1 MPLALVVEDEQS
13 TGELL
18 AEILRRRGFDS
29 TLVQEGKGAAA
40 WAKEHKPDLI
50 LLDLM
55 LPDIDGYQVCEA
67 LKLDRST
74 NLIPVVMVT
83 ARDQP
88 QDRVHGLEVGANGYV
103 IKPFSMEQLNEAIT
117 QALAWQ
123 ASIRRMGAEGQI
135 LFRLQSDTR
144 YVEQVNNLLA
154 SLYLFTGLKE
164 MQIHQLTMA
173 VRELGVNAVE
183 WGHRKQ
189 IDRIVTIAYHIHPDK
204 VVIDIRDTGPGFDPK
219 KLPHAARPEDPLA
232 HMTVRESMGIREG
245 GFGILMSRGLV
256 DELQYNDKGN
266 EVRLVKYLPKETES
280 TAPAAS

>member
-1 MPLALVVEDEQS
+1 MPRALVVEDEPS

-29 TLVQEGKGAAA
+29 TLFTEGKDAAA
-40 WAKEHKPDLI
+40 WAKQHQPDLI

-55 LPDIDGYQVCEA
+55 LPDIDGYQICEA
-67 LKLDRST
+67 LKLDRAT
-74 NLIPVVMVT
+74 NMIPVVMVT

-103 IKPFSMEQLNEAIT
+103 IKPFSLEQLNEAIT

-123 ASIRRMGAEGQI
+123 ASIRRVGAQGEI

-173 VRELGVNAVE
+173 VRELGVNAIE
-183 WGHRKQ
+183 WGHKKQ
-189 IDRIVTIAYHIHPDK
+189 VERIVTITYKIHADR
-204 VVIDIRDTGPGFDPK
+204 VVIDIRDTGSGFNPA
-219 KLPHAARPEDPLA
+219 KLPHAASVDDPLA

-256 DELQYNDKGN
+256 DELQYNDIGN
-266 EVRLVKYLPKETES
+266 EVRLVKYLPRES
-280 TAPAAS
+280 SSS

>member
-1 MPLALVVEDEQS
+1 MPRALVVEDEPS

-18 AEILRRRGFDS
+18 AEILRRRGFES
-29 TLVQEGKGAAA
+29 TLFTEGREAAV
-40 WAKEHKPDLI
+40 WSKQNQPDLI

-55 LPDIDGYQVCEA
+55 LPDIDGYQICEA
-67 LKLDRST
+67 LKLDRTT

-103 IKPFSMEQLNEAIT
+103 VKPFSLDQLNEAIT

-123 ASIRRMGAEGQI
+123 AGIRRAGAQGEI

-173 VRELGVNAVE
+173 VRELGVNAIE
-183 WGHRKQ
+183 WGHKKQ
-189 IDRIVTIAYHIHPDK
+189 VERIVTITYKIHPEK
-204 VVIDIRDTGPGFDPK
+204 VVIDIRDTGSGFNPK
-219 KLPHAARPEDPLA
+219 NLPHAANVEDPLA
-232 HMTVRESMGIREG
+232 HMTVRETMGIREG

-256 DELQYNDKGN
+256 DELQYNDIGN
-266 EVRLVKYLPKETES
+266 EVRLVKYLPRDS
-280 TAPAAS
+280 ASC

>member
-1 MPLALVVEDEQS
+1 MPLALVVEDERS

-18 AEILRRRGFDS
+18 AEILRRRGFES
-29 TLVQEGKGAAA
+29 NLVMEGKGAAA
-40 WAKEHKPDLI
+40 WAKEHKPDLV

-67 LKLDRST
+67 LKLDRTT

-83 ARDQP
+83 ARDLP

-103 IKPFSMEQLNEAIT
+103 VKPFSMEQLNEAIS

-123 ASIRRMGAEGQI
+123 ASIRSMGAEGQI

-173 VRELGVNAVE
+173 VRELGVNAIE
-183 WGHRKQ
+183 WGHKKQ
-189 IDRIVTIAYHIHPDK
+189 VERIVTIAYHIHPDK

-219 KLPHAARPEDPLA
+219 KLPHAAKPEDPLA

-266 EVRLVKYLPKETES
+266 EVRLVKYLPKEPGE
-280 TAPAAS
+280 

>member
-1 MPLALVVEDEQS
+1 MTQALVVEDEIS

-29 TLVQEGKGAAA
+29 TLFTEGKGAAD
-40 WAKEHKPDLI
+40 WAKQHQPDLI

-55 LPDIDGYQVCEA
+55 LPDIDGYQICEA
-67 LKLDRST
+67 LKLDRAT

-103 IKPFSMEQLNEAIT
+103 VKPFSLDQLNEAIT
-117 QALAWQ
+117 HALAWQ
-123 ASIRRMGAEGQI
+123 AGIRQAGAQGEI

-173 VRELGVNAVE
+173 VRELGVNAIE
-183 WGHRKQ
+183 WGHKKQ
-189 IDRIVTIAYHIHPDK
+189 VDRIVTITYKIHTDK
-204 VVIDIRDTGPGFDPK
+204 VVINIRDTGSGFNPSN
-219 KLPHAARPEDPLA
+219 LPHAARVEDPLA
-232 HMTVRESMGIREG
+232 HMTVRETMGIREG

-256 DELQYNDKGN
+256 DELQYNEIGN
-266 EVRLVKYLPKETES
+266 EVRLVKYLPTNS
-280 TAPAAS
+280 VN

>member
-1 MPLALVVEDEQS
+1 MPLALVVEDERN
-13 TGELL
+13 TAELL
-18 AEILRRRGFDS
+18 AEILRRRGFEAS
-29 TLVQEGKGAAA
+29 LFLEGKNAAA
-40 WAKEHKPDLI
+40 WAKEHQPDLI

-55 LPDIDGYQVCEA
+55 LPDIDGYHICEA
-67 LKLDRST
+67 LKLDRTT
-74 NLIPVVMVT
+74 NLIPIVMVT

-88 QDRVHGLEVGANGYV
+88 QDRVHGLEVGANGYLV
-103 IKPFSMEQLNEAIT
+103 KPFSMEQLNEAIT

-123 ASIRRMGAEGQI
+123 AGIRRLGAQGEI

-173 VRELGVNAVE
+173 VRELGVNAIE
-183 WGHRKQ
+183 WGHKKQ
-189 IDRIVTIAYHIHPDK
+189 VERIVTIAYHIHPDK

-219 KLPHAARPEDPLA
+219 KLPHAARPDDPLA

-256 DELQYNDKGN
+256 DELAYNDKGN
-266 EVRLVKYLPKETES
+266 EVRLVKYLPKES
-280 TAPAAS
+280 DG

>member
-1 MPLALVVEDEQS
+1 MPRALVVEDEPS

-29 TLVQEGKGAAA
+29 TLFTEGKDAAV
-40 WAKEHKPDLI
+40 WAKQHQPDLI

-55 LPDIDGYQVCEA
+55 LPDIDGYQICEA
-67 LKLDRST
+67 LKLDRAT

-103 IKPFSMEQLNEAIT
+103 IKPFSLEQLNEAIT

-123 ASIRRMGAEGQI
+123 ANIRRLGAQGEI

-154 SLYLFTGLKE
+154 SLYLFTGLRE

-173 VRELGVNAVE
+173 VRELGVNAIE
-183 WGHRKQ
+183 WGHKKQ
-189 IDRIVTIAYHIHPDK
+189 VERIVTITYKIHPDR
-204 VVIDIRDTGPGFDPK
+204 VVIDIRDTGSGFDPA
-219 KLPHAARPEDPLA
+219 KLPHAASVDDPLA

-256 DELQYNDKGN
+256 DELQYNDIGN
-266 EVRLVKYLPKETES
+266 EVRLVKYLPRES
-280 TAPAAS
+280 SSC

>member
-1 MPLALVVEDEQS
+1 MPRALVVEDEPS

-18 AEILRRRGFDS
+18 AEILHRRGFDS
-29 TLVQEGKGAAA
+29 TVFTEGKQAAS
-40 WAKEHKPDLI
+40 WAKQHQPDLV

-55 LPDIDGYQVCEA
+55 LPDIDGYQICEA
-67 LKLDRST
+67 LKLDRTT

-103 IKPFSMEQLNEAIT
+103 VKPFSLEQLNEAIT

-123 ASIRRMGAEGQI
+123 AGIRRLGAQGEI

-173 VRELGVNAVE
+173 VRELGVNAIE
-183 WGHRKQ
+183 WGHKKQ
-189 IDRIVTIAYHIHPDK
+189 VDRIVTITYKIHPDK
-204 VVIDIRDTGPGFDPK
+204 VVIVIRDTGPGFNPAN
-219 KLPHAARPEDPLA
+219 LPHAAKVEDPLA
-232 HMTVRESMGIREG
+232 HMTVREEMGIREG

-256 DELQYNDKGN
+256 DELQYNDIGN
-266 EVRLVKYLPKETES
+266 EVRLVKYLPRES
-280 TAPAAS
+280 APC